1 MNQEAFKL
9 GDGSNS
15 NFVDSEDSPQHADRD
30 PHNPVLQSAGTPGEP
45 TVLDKLC
52 HTLA

>member
-9 GDGSNS
+9 ENGSNS
-15 NFVDSEDSPQHADRD
+15 NLVASEESPQHAVRD
-30 PHNPVLQSAGTPGEP
+30 PHDPVLQGAGTAGDQ

-52 HTLA
+52 HTLG